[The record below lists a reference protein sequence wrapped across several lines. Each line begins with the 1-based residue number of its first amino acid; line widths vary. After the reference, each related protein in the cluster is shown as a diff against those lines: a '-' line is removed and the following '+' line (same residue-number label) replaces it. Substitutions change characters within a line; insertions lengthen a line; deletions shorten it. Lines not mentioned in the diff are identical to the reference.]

1 MAELRLTGR
10 QRAWHA
16 AVLVVAGV
24 ALLLQTGVVVAR
36 DESLVNLVS
45 YFTIQSN
52 LLVFASSAVLARGLE
67 PDAAWWRLLRLAA
80 LTGITVTFVV
90 FALLIGP
97 SLDLHGID
105 RVTDALLHD
114 VVPLVALAGFWL
126 IGPRTPFAWR
136 DLWFVGWPAAWLAYT
151 LVRGAVSSPGFMF
164 PGEKRHSYPYGFI
177 DVDDLGLGRVLL
189 NCAGVT
195 VLLLL
200 VAAAHIWWS
209 RRRSTIPV
217 A

>member
-97 SLDLHGID
+97 
-105 RVTDALLHD
+105 
-114 VVPLVALAGFWL
+114 
-126 IGPRTPFAWR
+126 RTPFAWR

-177 DVDDLGLGRVLL
+177 DVDDSP
-189 NCAGVT
+189 T
-195 VLLLL
+195 
-200 VAAAHIWWS
+200 
-209 RRRSTIPV
+209 PV